1 VGRCR
6 KIALIARVGARRDW
20 HGYSS
25 RPAARRPR
33 AGTVATRMFGLC
45 PRAVFLLLQSSPPRW
60 RYASPHVALAVWR
73 CRPLCF
79 RDSIPRP
86 RGTAFI
92 NRGHRAVILTCEKK
106 LIRWIWWTGNGLGP
120 GKRVAVIAVIV
131 GRVGDLLGVSGGFLL
146 SAAVIR
152 YLGDGESSLYS
163 LRVKYWPL
171 LLTIFGVLFGWVWLK
186 HRRVGI

>member
-1 VGRCR
+1 
-6 KIALIARVGARRDW
+6 
-20 HGYSS
+20 
-25 RPAARRPR
+25 
-33 AGTVATRMFGLC
+33 
-45 PRAVFLLLQSSPPRW
+45 
-60 RYASPHVALAVWR
+60 
-73 CRPLCF
+73 
-79 RDSIPRP
+79 
-86 RGTAFI
+86 
-92 NRGHRAVILTCEKK
+92 
-106 LIRWIWWTGNGLGP
+106 
-120 GKRVAVIAVIV
+120 VIAVIV